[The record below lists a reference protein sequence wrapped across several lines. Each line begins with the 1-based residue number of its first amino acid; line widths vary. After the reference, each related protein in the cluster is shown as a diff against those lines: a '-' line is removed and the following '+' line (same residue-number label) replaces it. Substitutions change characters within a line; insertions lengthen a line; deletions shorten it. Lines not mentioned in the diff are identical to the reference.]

1 MTLQQTAARTLTAL
15 GAAPG
20 TAAGDADLQ
29 ARLDRYWSGRAA
41 AYHQRQVDGERAPH
55 DRALWHRI
63 WGGALPPAPARVLD
77 VGTGTGY
84 VASVLAELGHDV
96 VGLDSSPGMLA
107 EAEDDAARRRA
118 EGLPAARYL
127 LGDAVAPEG
136 VPGVPA
142 DLDAVTSRYLLWTLR
157 DPVTAIRAWA
167 RLLRPGG
174 TVACVDANW
183 YPGGI
188 DRGVAVE
195 SVDGPGAFGATYDA
209 PTEAGLPLA
218 NATGVEDLVAV
229 LEAAGLVAVRA
240 TRLDE
245 VAELDRRYGMS
256 PGHESRPQYL
266 VTGRTPR

>member
-1 MTLQQTAARTLTAL
+1 MTLQQTAV
-15 GAAPG
+15 GAPTTPG
-20 TAAGDADLQ
+20 TTSGTGAGDDVDLQ

-41 AYHQRQVDGERAPH
+41 AYHQRQVEGERAPH
-55 DRALWHRI
+55 DRALWHRV

-118 EGLPAARYL
+118 AGLPAARYV
-127 LGDAVAPEG
+127 LGDAVAPRG
-136 VPGVPA
+136 VAVG
-142 DLDAVTSRYLLWTLR
+142 LDAVTSRYLLWTLR

-195 SVDGPGAFGATYDA
+195 SADGPGAFGATYDA

-229 LEAAGLVAVRA
+229 MEAAGLVGVRT

-245 VAELDRRYGMS
+245 VAELDRRFGMS

-266 VTGRTPR
+266 VTGRTPA